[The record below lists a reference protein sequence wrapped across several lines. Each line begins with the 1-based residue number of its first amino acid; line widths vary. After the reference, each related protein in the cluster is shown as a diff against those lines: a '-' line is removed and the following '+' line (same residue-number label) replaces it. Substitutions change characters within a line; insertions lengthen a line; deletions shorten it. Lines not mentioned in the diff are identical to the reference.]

1 MKTNDKDKVLYE
13 ITENMIQE
21 LSQERI
27 ERNLSQDE
35 IFEVLNKTCWQ
46 FDDLFSEAIDE
57 VDTMTDLWKNA
68 IPTKDVGKA
77 NPRYEVYWKNE
88 NAYEKEFSLICAF
101 TEEDDARYFTRER
114 YDAPC
119 EEYKVEK
126 VEGNQRT
133 LLVHHKNAFPELGFT
148 SIHMDV
154 HDEPKDAQNQHD
166 LNF

>member
-1 MKTNDKDKVLYE
+1 MKTNEEDKVLYE
-13 ITENMIQE
+13 ITERMIQE

-27 ERNLSQDE
+27 ERDLSEDE

-57 VDTMTDLWKNA
+57 VNTMTELWDKA
-68 IPTKDVGKA
+68 IPAKDVDKE
-77 NPRYEVYWKNE
+77 NVRYEVHSKNE
-88 NAYEKEFSLICAF
+88 NAYENEFSLICAF
-101 TEEDDARYFTRER
+101 KEEEDARYFTRER

-119 EEYKVEK
+119 EEYKIEE
-126 VEGNQRT
+126 VEGNRRT

-154 HDEPKDAQNQHD
+154 HDEPKSVRNAEQN
-166 LNF
+166 F